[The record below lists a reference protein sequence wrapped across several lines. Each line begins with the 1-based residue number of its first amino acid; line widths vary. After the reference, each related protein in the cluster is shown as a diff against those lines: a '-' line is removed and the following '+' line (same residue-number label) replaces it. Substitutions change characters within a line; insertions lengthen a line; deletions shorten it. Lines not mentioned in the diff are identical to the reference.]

1 MRDVNPRSRERLD
14 ISLDG
19 RQIASVAVAAIVL
32 LGVVFVL
39 GLNVGKQLARA
50 EVRPPSSGDALA
62 ALDQAPANTGAP
74 VRNEAL
80 TYHDRLVKERPAAG
94 PAEPARP
101 QAESAPAASPP
112 PAQPPPPATEQAP
125 AAEPPPQTAPA
136 PASADPAPTTAQPP
150 PERAAPA
157 GDWCVQLGAANDRAE
172 SERLAAK
179 FERFAPRIETAV
191 VQGKTWHRVRVGAFA
206 SRAAAEK
213 YLKDLS
219 RETGAKGYV
228 TTAR

>member
-19 RQIASVAVAAIVL
+19 RQIASVVVAAIVL
-32 LGVVFVL
+32 VGVVFVL
-39 GLNVGKQLARA
+39 GLSVGKQLARS

-62 ALDQAPANTGAP
+62 ALDQAPANAGAP

-101 QAESAPAASPP
+101 QAEGSPAVSPP
-112 PAQPPPPATEQAP
+112 PAQTPLPAAEQPP
-125 AAEPPPQTAPA
+125 AAEPPPQPA
-136 PASADPAPTTAQPP
+136 PADPAPTTAQL
-150 PERAAPA
+150 PERAAPV

-206 SRAAAEK
+206 TRAAAEK